1 MENYDIQSIQNMLG
15 QSAQTAMQT
24 AMTVANL
31 SEQMGMISTKVNT
44 QEIELNQVKNRLDT
58 LEYRS
63 EISGAMCT
71 NIKSAASRRLIE
83 ILGEEDYNSQKYNSL
98 FYARIYTDVR
108 KNAGLCKP
116 IAMTQRGDYQRILS
130 YIEAWIPSCGINNL
144 KKTALERAEIRRINK
159 ANGFI

>member
-1 MENYDIQSIQNMLG
+1 MENYDIQSIQTMLG

-83 ILGEEDYNSQKYNSL
+83 ILGK
-98 FYARIYTDVR
+98 
-108 KNAGLCKP
+108 
-116 IAMTQRGDYQRILS
+116 
-130 YIEAWIPSCGINNL
+130 
-144 KKTALERAEIRRINK
+144 
-159 ANGFI
+159 